1 MMNPD
6 DFEPVE
12 LFVVV
17 AKGKAGDVVLSQELD
32 YTDAMAKLTIL
43 RQYRRS
49 VRLEFTGYAPWINPE
64 YLRAI
69 PQAANLGGG
78 HA

>member
-1 MMNPD
+1 MINLD

-32 YTDAMAKLTIL
+32 YTDAINKLAIL

-49 VRLEFTGYAPWINPE
+49 VRLEFTGYTPWINPA
-64 YLRAI
+64 YLKGN
-69 PQAANLGGG
+69 PQAANLGGDNV
-78 HA
+78 